1 MFERYTE
8 QARRVLFFARY
19 EASQL
24 GSISIETEHLLLGL
38 IREDKGLTGRIFAQW
53 QVSLE
58 NLRNDI
64 VERTL
69 VREKTG
75 TSVEIPFSAEA
86 KRALQAAADE
96 ADRLLHNHIGP
107 EHVLLGLLREDSS
120 GAASILRT
128 NGFEL
133 DGLRNQVSVMSPTGS
148 DAEARTRA
156 AVVDELERVKALVGR
171 LAQELSDQTAAAG
184 SIEEIRH
191 RLERLQQRFNW

>member
-38 IREDKGLTGRIFAQW
+38 IREDKGLTGRILAQW
-53 QVSLE
+53 QVSFE

-64 VERTL
+64 VERTI
-69 VREKTG
+69 VREKAG

-96 ADRLLHNHIGP
+96 ADNLLHNHIGP
-107 EHVLLGLLREDSS
+107 EHLLLGLLREESS
-120 GAASILRT
+120 VAGSILRK
-128 NGFEL
+128 NDLEL
-133 DGLRNQVSVMSPTGS
+133 AGVRDHVSAMFQTPS
-148 DAEARTRA
+148 DAEARGRA
-156 AVVDELERVKALVGR
+156 NVAEELEQVKALVDR
-171 LAQELSDQTAAAG
+171 IAKELPAQEAARG
-184 SIEEIRH
+184 LIEEIRH
-191 RLERLQQRFNW
+191 RLERLQERFNW